1 MNTTFTN
8 YAEKKAKQIL
18 NLLQGY
24 TKGIR
29 ITAILILLL
38 MGVSNAWAGKGFF
51 TDGQWNI
58 KYYDGSSF
66 DKWGNQSG
74 FSNASTCDLGIQT
87 NLYLKGCW
95 VQTWS
100 NDGWTQSK
108 VTWYWGW
115 ESGSKANNYVVS
127 KDNVQGNQMWENFNV
142 DYNLISNAPN
152 NPGHNTLYMFW
163 NLDDWNEGN
172 SGNSKITFTIP
183 GFTTTSKS
191 QTFDNTTVGNN
202 SSKTISFG
210 THYGTALQIS
220 DCSFSGT
227 NASEFSV
234 TSINESGVTVKFT
247 PTSAGSKTATLTITD
262 AHGKTCTI
270 TLSGDAQ
277 SPTPTITISTTQQY
291 LQIGE
296 DKLELTINY
305 TNIPEGH
312 CYRVKVGDGYYNGNA
327 NGENTDHVSIS
338 GSGSV
343 AFTTYSTLPGGTQPI
358 VVELWTSNPFGA
370 TSTKSNTINVTVE
383 QGYEV
388 SIYKQVGST
397 QTPLG
402 VTISPTEHI
411 GKTATASA
419 LAGYTFTGWTSNTAN
434 ITFKDASALSTLVY
448 AKSGGNI
455 YANYT
460 RVETYAFIQGRF
472 RVNSA
477 SRNQMT
483 YTYNDGG
490 QWKEDGTNI
499 QMEYDDTNSRF
510 YLHTYMKP
518 KELTENH
525 GTGCQDCKPYFYIKT
540 STSSSSFV
548 NTISYQSTTSQTLTT
563 AGTSGKKELA
573 TSGGS
578 NANLRFNTQDESGY
592 VILYFDQQYIWYELE
607 HKLEYDANGG
617 TGSAPSRTYHL
628 KGSTTTTASDNIF
641 TRDGY
646 DFQGWNTKADGTGNQ
661 YEAEANITIE
671 ANTTLYAQWAKPTF
685 TVTLDPQGGTDGT
698 TSVEATYGEEMPEA
712 TMPQREGFTFGGYFT
727 ETNGGGTQYYNADGS
742 STRSWDIKEPKTLYA
757 KWIQQYVIVG
767 NGKGSW
773 LNGANW
779 IESVIADASFNVT
792 KQLNN
797 IIDGSVTYSACPA
810 GLKNFRIVP
819 WGTWGTNHGKEQLTS
834 CNVPSYTNEDNNIA
848 FVTVAEA
855 DITIGFDGT
864 NITVQVDYD
873 AEDLA
878 AVKAEVVAD
887 TKRMFYFGDEWITNN
902 VQEDS
907 YRYHKYVN
915 EYETTTHLVT
925 ETKGFKTNVGGTD
938 KYLAVAMLPAAQY
951 SISNRYDWNGV
962 STGEVVQAGA
972 IYAWYGNQVM
982 GKTAGT
988 SPTLGDVSIRV
999 GTANSGLTASAGGSS
1014 IGRAQ
1019 IITDYYYQKEGESTW
1034 TKFDPNNVSALP
1046 VGIYTVHALAYDGN
1060 IYVRTVEPAILTI
1073 YDEYTITYKDQNN
1086 ATFSGAHE
1094 DGYPAIHLYGQ
1105 TTELKSATK
1114 TGYTFGGWFTNQDC
1128 TGEPITTLGATDY
1141 TAAITLYAKWTAIT
1155 YTVTLDQTDA
1165 KVVGTT
1171 SVDAIYDAAMP
1182 HIETL
1187 PTPKDGYDF
1196 AGYYDQKDGAGTQ
1209 YYDAEGAS
1217 AHVWDKANDG
1227 TLYAKWEATTY
1238 TITYHLNGGSGAE
1251 NRTYTIESED
1261 IILPTPTKA
1270 GHTFDGWYDNEDCT
1284 GEAITEIA
1292 QGSTGDKEYWA
1303 KWTINSYT
1311 IHFGTEDGGTVSAT
1325 VVGGNAISSGTSLT
1339 YGTQVQLTATP
1350 EPGYSFSKWTNGS
1363 GNEVST
1369 SNPYTVT
1376 IDGNITLNAVFIET
1390 TTLYLKPNADWLKD
1404 GARFA
1409 AYAFGGGEATWYD
1422 MEEVGCSGIYSR
1434 AIPGGYN
1441 NVLFGRM
1448 NPDKT
1453 ENNFD
1458 NEVRW
1463 EQTID
1468 LSIPTD
1474 GTNLFTVTNKS
1485 EGSHWNGEWES
1496 EPFNPLAYTITLE
1509 GEGGTIE
1516 ITHEGGTATENTTV
1530 APNTIITVALYPHS
1544 GYAVG
1549 TPKIKIGSNAAV
1561 NLVVGEEYTICGP
1574 TTITAN
1580 WVETK
1585 YTVAV
1590 KSNNNNYGTVN
1601 PSSVQ
1606 VGQYTP
1612 SQKITATPKAGYRFV
1627 NWTATEGVSIN
1638 SPIFES
1644 TTITASQAGTLT
1656 ANFEKDPT
1664 VYLKPSAVWK
1674 SDNARFAVY
1683 WWADGNKNGWIDM
1696 TTVGCNDEYYTA
1708 ELPAGVTNFKFV
1720 RLKPNGGHAF
1730 SDAWNQTIDLT
1741 LQDDGKNLFA
1751 MKKLHLNI
1759 GTWNQ
1764 DNKECYAAH
1773 FYNSSNESKTI
1784 NLTKGDDPMVYYCD
1798 IPTDKEYTN
1807 VVFYRVN
1814 PSNTGEIWHQTN
1826 DLTIDGDFYTITSF
1840 GGDGSKAE
1848 GYWSLQSIGE
1858 WLALPLPTITYN
1870 QPANGTIIVKTI
1882 RGVEIPSGTK
1892 VPWDTQVL
1900 VSVQPNTGYSVQSA
1914 NIDIGGTQHDVQ
1926 SGTPYTICGNTTIDA
1941 TMVEHTDYY
1950 LVGLDGDWSPKATN
1964 KFVDGKLNI
1973 NIEGNGTKEFK
1984 IIKQQGNTQTW
1995 LSTKYTFKPTALTT
2009 TGITG
2014 DNENMKIETVHN
2026 GIYQFTWNNNGT
2038 LTVAYPDVCYLH
2050 GDFNS
2055 WTDHPNHALH
2065 NRDAK
2070 VFLEEGNTY
2079 EFKVAE
2085 RGVYRTSTLYQTT
2098 ITQKGTITMND
2109 ANAYDNPQD
2118 GDYHNCK
2125 IQANMSGFYI
2135 FHYDAETKNLTIS
2148 FPLDVNDYRLAYKD
2162 DIHPFHPAGIYI
2174 KHCTS
2179 GEQLD
2184 TISFFIHH
2192 EETPRIILQ
2201 QCLSVN
2207 GNSATW
2213 NTVNTYSVDD
2223 IATTGV
2229 FNFVLQQTNDPEHAA
2244 QLLTEDVHP
2253 YTGDYYIRTNAA
2265 PGKWVEFQQDGNKMT
2280 YSSYAD
2286 NNEPFS
2292 HYFCKWVSTEAEAAN
2307 NTKNVKYTIAN
2318 DYSYC
2323 ISDTL
2328 AADPEDA
2335 NPRIVTNASGDL
2347 PTNSA
2352 NVRFGWDWG
2361 TNQLTR
2367 AYMAGTTDA
2376 TKETF
2381 LRIEHAVDLLNS
2393 SGTAVE
2399 NINFEDLQ
2407 NWIYQVDVRAKNTT
2421 TIKLTALYA
2430 EHLQYFKGDKDNS
2443 MRLLSSDAEE
2453 DEWFNMRLTYDFKT
2467 NHLIIA
2473 WLPDNAPIGGEL
2485 DADMMVIREHNRTG
2499 VSVTQLNLNNA
2510 LEKVKTVYAVMSFT
2524 QDWIKKNS
2532 REQSI
2537 YWVSFPFDVK
2547 LSEAFGFGEYADA
2560 WIMQYYDG
2568 DERAKKGLYANSGT
2582 YWKYIFDPETILKKG
2597 VGYVLVLD
2605 LNKVKFNHGVNSVSL
2620 YFPSNGE
2627 VGTITQ
2633 AEEPNVTVEVPAHQ
2647 CNLGVSTTGMDH
2659 NITDSHWNLIGV
2671 PAFKEIDQF
2680 NVTQYHYD
2688 QQDASFY
2695 YKFNTNLSKYTVI
2708 SSTSVTFEA
2717 MYSYMVQFAGTIN
2730 WTTKTVDGVT
2740 PPQLAARRNSEN
2752 DEPEKVV
2759 LNVELLQGEE
2769 MADQTFVQLQQ
2780 EGATADFDMNLDL
2793 TKIINS
2799 GANIYTLAGEQRIQS
2814 AGNALPMGEAIV
2826 PVGVQI
2832 ATEGEYTFRM
2842 PDGTEGMVVE
2852 LIDYETNTRT
2862 NLLLSDYI
2870 ITLSAGSYEN
2880 RFALHIQP
2888 QKDVV
2893 TGVGNVGDETKGIE
2907 KYLIDGK
2914 LIIRTAEGIFDAQG
2928 HRL

>member
-8 YAEKKAKQIL
+8 YAEKKAKQFF

-29 ITAILILLL
+29 MTAILILLL

-58 KYYDGSSF
+58 KYYDGSSS

-74 FSNASTCDLGIQT
+74 YSNASTCDLGIQT

-210 THYGTALQIS
+210 THYGTALQTS
-220 DCSFSGT
+220 NCSFSGT

-247 PTSAGSKTATLTITD
+247 PTSAGNKTATLTITD

-291 LQIGE
+291 LQIGV
-296 DKLELTINY
+296 DKLTLTINY

-327 NGENTDHVSIS
+327 NGENTDRVSIS
-338 GSGSV
+338 GSSSV
-343 AFTTYSTLPGGTQPI
+343 EFTTYSTLPGGTQPI

-370 TSTKSNTINVTVE
+370 TSTKSDPIYVTVE

-388 SIYKQVGST
+388 SIYKQVGLT

-448 AKSGGNI
+448 ATSGGDI

-483 YTYNDGG
+483 YTYDDGG
-490 QWKEDGTNI
+490 QWEEDSTKI

-540 STSSSSFV
+540 STSSSSLV

-779 IESVIADASFNVT
+779 IESVIADDSFDVT
-792 KQLNN
+792 KQSSN

-819 WGTWGTNHGKEQLTS
+819 WGIWDILHGKDQLTS

-873 AEDLA
+873 DEDLA
-878 AVKAEVVAD
+878 NVKAEVLAD
-887 TKRMFYFGDEWITNN
+887 TKRMFYFGDEWIANN
-902 VQEDS
+902 DPEDS

-915 EYETTTHLVT
+915 EYGTTTHLVT
-925 ETKGFKTNVGGTD
+925 ETKGFKTNIGGTD
-938 KYLAVAMLPAAQY
+938 KYLAVAILSAAQY
-951 SISNRYDWNGV
+951 SISNRYDWEGV
-962 STGEVVQAGA
+962 PTNDIVQAGA
-972 IYAWYGNQVM
+972 IYAWHDNNPI
-982 GKTAGT
+982 T
-988 SPTLGDVSIRV
+988 PTLGNAPELADARV
-999 GTANSGLTASAGGSS
+999 QLGTTASGLSAEVGKSLVDPN
-1014 IGRAQ
+1014 RDQ
-1019 IITDYYYQKEGESTW
+1019 TITDYYYQLEGGNTW

-1046 VGIYTVHALAYDGN
+1046 VGIYKVHALAHDGN
-1060 IYVRTVEPAILTI
+1060 IYVRTAESATLTI
-1073 YDEYTITYKDQNN
+1073 YKQYYVQFNANGGEGNMEKQLFVYGETQALSANQFTREGHAFLGWSTTSDGEVEYGDKAEVTNLTTTNN
-1086 ATFSGAHE
+1086 ATVN
-1094 DGYPAIHLYGQ
+1094 LYAQWLSQ
-1105 TTELKSATK
+1105 TPTYTINFDKQNGTNGTSSATVQYQNNNYSVNPVVAP
-1114 TGYTFGGWFTNQDC
+1114 TRTDYTFGGYYTQVEGAGVQVVSAAGEWLKSV
-1128 TGEPITTLGATDY
+1128 TGYTD
-1141 TAAITLYAKWTAIT
+1141 ASGNWIKNSGVTLYAKWISNSTSTEGLPTGVYLVGEVFNNWSSAPNQEFKKAT
-1155 YTVTLDQTDA
+1155 ESSTVYSLVVNLA
-1165 KVVGTT
+1165 EKKGYKFKVIDNGNWRGNSLESEFLTETKT
-1171 SVDAIYDAAMP
+1171 SVILY
-1182 HIETL
+1182 
-1187 PTPKDGYDF
+1187 
-1196 AGYYDQKDGAGTQ
+1196 KDGANN
-1209 YYDAEGAS
+1209 AECKITTTEAGEYIFTWNS
-1217 AHVWDKANDG
+1217 ETN
-1227 TLYAKWEATTY
+1227 TLSVEYPSDRVTV
-1238 TITYHLNGGSGAE
+1238 
-1251 NRTYTIESED
+1251 
-1261 IILPTPTKA
+1261 
-1270 GHTFDGWYDNEDCT
+1270 TF
-1284 GEAITEIA
+1284 
-1292 QGSTGDKEYWA
+1292 
-1303 KWTINSYT
+1303 
-1311 IHFGTEDGGTVSAT
+1311 FGDGGTVGAVADNRVLTSPAK
-1325 VVGGNAISSGTSLT
+1325 VKPGTSVT
-1339 YGTQVQLTATP
+1339 FTATP
-1350 EPGYSFSKWTNGS
+1350 DANNAFSQWKKNGVVVSTDLTYTCTIDADATIEAVFLKPTTVFLKPHDEWKFNNARFAIYYWNNNGNGWVDLEQLTCDDEYYTADVPVGYSDIKFVRLNPANKDHNFNDGTCWNRTTDLTLPTNG
-1363 GNEVST
+1363 NNLYDLT
-1369 SNPYTVT
+1369 K
-1376 IDGNITLNAVFIET
+1376 I
-1390 TTLYLKPNADWLKD
+1390 YLKPNANWKSD

-1409 AYAFGGGEATWYD
+1409 AYFFHSD
-1422 MEEVGCSGIYSR
+1422 
-1434 AIPGGYN
+1434 YN
-1441 NVLFGRM
+1441 D
-1448 NPDKT
+1448 DKAWMSMLST
-1453 ENNFD
+1453 NEN
-1458 NEVRW
+1458 
-1463 EQTID
+1463 
-1468 LSIPTD
+1468 
-1474 GTNLFTVTNKS
+1474 G
-1485 EGSHWNGEWES
+1485 
-1496 EPFNPLAYTITLE
+1496 
-1509 GEGGTIE
+1509 
-1516 ITHEGGTATENTTV
+1516 
-1530 APNTIITVALYPHS
+1530 
-1544 GYAVG
+1544 
-1549 TPKIKIGSNAAV
+1549 
-1561 NLVVGEEYTICGP
+1561 
-1574 TTITAN
+1574 
-1580 WVETK
+1580 
-1585 YTVAV
+1585 
-1590 KSNNNNYGTVN
+1590 
-1601 PSSVQ
+1601 
-1606 VGQYTP
+1606 
-1612 SQKITATPKAGYRFV
+1612 
-1627 NWTATEGVSIN
+1627 
-1638 SPIFES
+1638 
-1644 TTITASQAGTLT
+1644 
-1656 ANFEKDPT
+1656 
-1664 VYLKPSAVWK
+1664 
-1674 SDNARFAVY
+1674 
-1683 WWADGNKNGWIDM
+1683 
-1696 TTVGCNDEYYTA
+1696 
-1708 ELPAGVTNFKFV
+1708 
-1720 RLKPNGGHAF
+1720 
-1730 SDAWNQTIDLT
+1730 
-1741 LQDDGKNLFA
+1741 
-1751 MKKLHLNI
+1751 
-1759 GTWNQ
+1759 
-1764 DNKECYAAH
+1764 
-1773 FYNSSNESKTI
+1773 
-1784 NLTKGDDPMVYYCD
+1784 VYYCD
-1798 IPTDKEYTN
+1798 VPTDKLYNKVSFVRMKGE
-1807 VVFYRVN
+1807 
-1814 PSNTGEIWHQTN
+1814 PSTN
-1826 DLTIDGDFYTITSF
+1826 DWGNRWNQSKDIDLYNGSNFYTLEEGKWGKGSD
-1840 GGDGSKAE
+1840 GGDIDDMDVIYSGKWTKLE
-1848 GYWSLQSIGE
+1848 
-1858 WLALPLPTITYN
+1858 LPTITITNTTPDFGDVVVKTTGGRIITNGEKVPFDTKVIVTFMPKNGYN
-1870 QPANGTIIVKTI
+1870 LQTATINGGSLSEGEQYTICYNTTINVTFAIKEEWYVIGVDGDWETPQERFRFVDGQLEVELDTNIIANFKIAYMRGTEILDRYGNQSFSITERDKILTPANG
-1882 RGVEIPSGTK
+1882 SG
-1892 VPWDTQVL
+1892 DHC
-1900 VSVQPNTGYSVQSA
+1900 
-1914 NIDIGGTQHDVQ
+1914 NIA
-1926 SGTPYTICGNTTIDA
+1926 TT
-1941 TMVEHTDYY
+1941 YY
-1950 LVGLDGDWSPKATN
+1950 
-1964 KFVDGKLNI
+1964 GKYI
-1973 NIEGNGTKEFK
+1973 
-1984 IIKQQGNTQTW
+1984 
-1995 LSTKYTFKPTALTT
+1995 
-2009 TGITG
+2009 
-2014 DNENMKIETVHN
+2014 
-2026 GIYQFTWNNNGT
+2026 FTW
-2038 LTVAYPDVCYLH
+2038 
-2050 GDFNS
+2050 
-2055 WTDHPNHALH
+2055 
-2065 NRDAK
+2065 DAGK
-2070 VFLEEGNTY
+2070 MKL
-2079 EFKVAE
+2079 
-2085 RGVYRTSTLYQTT
+2085 T
-2098 ITQKGTITMND
+2098 IT
-2109 ANAYDNPQD
+2109 Y
-2118 GDYHNCK
+2118 
-2125 IQANMSGFYI
+2125 
-2135 FHYDAETKNLTIS
+2135 
-2148 FPLDVNDYRLAYKD
+2148 PLSVGDYRLAYQD
-2162 DIHPFHPAGIYI
+2162 SEDGSFHPERVI
-2174 KHCTS
+2174 KKCII
-2179 GEQLD
+2179 GDRLD
-2184 TISFFIHH
+2184 TVSFFVHH
-2192 EETPRIILQ
+2192 DKSPRLVLQ
-2201 QCLSVN
+2201 QCATLQN
-2207 GNSATW
+2207 GVGTW
-2213 NTVNTYSVDD
+2213 QTIDDNIAFTVGSTRVW
-2223 IATTGV
+2223 
-2229 FNFVLQQTNDPEHAA
+2229 NFVLQQTNNPTHSV
-2244 QLLTEDVHP
+2244 QVLTDDIKP
-2253 YTGDYYIRTNAA
+2253 YEGDYYIRTKSA
-2265 PGKWVEFQQDGNKMT
+2265 KDGWTYFRSDSHKMT

-2292 HYFCKWVSTEAEAAN
+2292 HYFCKWVATDAEAAN
-2307 NTKNVKYTIAN
+2307 KTKNVRYTIAN
-2318 DYSYC
+2318 DYGDC

-2335 NPRIVTNASGDL
+2335 NPRIVIDADGDL
-2347 PTNSA
+2347 PTDGA
-2352 NVRFGWDWG
+2352 NVRFGWDWE
-2361 TNQLTR
+2361 TNEIRR
-2367 AYMAGTTDA
+2367 AYIAGSTNA
-2376 TKETF
+2376 TAETF
-2381 LRIEHAVDLLNS
+2381 LRLADAEELKNS
-2393 SGTAVE
+2393 SKEVVTG
-2399 NINFEDLQ
+2399 IKFEDLQ
-2407 NWIYQVDVRAKNTT
+2407 NWIYQVDVIATKNTKV
-2421 TIKLTALYA
+2421 KLTALYA
-2430 EHLQYFKGDKDNS
+2430 NNLQYFKGGVDNNDKIN
-2443 MRLLSSDAEE
+2443 LLASDAADMEF
-2453 DEWFNMRLTYDFKT
+2453 DIRLTYDFKT
-2467 NHLIIA
+2467 NHLIVA
-2473 WLPDNAPIGGEL
+2473 WVPNNNGTYDGTLGAN
-2485 DADMMVIREHNRTG
+2485 MMVIREHDYKNGEGT
-2499 VSVTQLNLNNA
+2499 VAVTQLNLQNEG
-2510 LEKVKTVYAVMSFT
+2510 LTDVDTVYAVMTFT
-2524 QDWIKKNS
+2524 QNWINKD
-2532 REQSI
+2532 RTRDQSI

-2547 LSEAFGFGEYADA
+2547 LSDAFGFGEYADA
-2560 WIMQYYDG
+2560 WIIQYYDG
-2568 DERAKKGLYANSGT
+2568 AERAKKGLFSDSGT
-2582 YWKYIFDPETILKKG
+2582 YWKYIFNPDGVVLRKG

-2605 LNKVKFNHGVNSVSL
+2605 LDKIQFNHGVTSVSL
-2620 YFPSNGE
+2620 YFPSSEGVN
-2627 VGTITQ
+2627 TISPDLP
-2633 AEEPNVTVEVPAHQ
+2633 EGITVPGHKCEI
-2647 CNLGVSTTGMDH
+2647 TTGSIDH
-2659 NITDSHWNLIGV
+2659 TITDSHWNLIGV
-2671 PAFKEIDQF
+2671 PAFKDVTEFD
-2680 NVTQYHYD
+2680 VTQYHFAQD
-2688 QQDASFY
+2688 DASFY
-2695 YKFNTNLSKYTVI
+2695 YKFLPNQSKYEVVN
-2708 SSTSVTFEA
+2708 SSNTTFQA

-2730 WTTKTVDGVT
+2730 WRLKEVIFNENQ
-2740 PPQLAARRNSEN
+2740 QLAARRNSES
-2752 DEPEKVV
+2752 ELPEKISFRLEIAQDDV
-2759 LNVELLQGEE
+2759 

-2814 AGNALPMGEAIV
+2814 AGNALPMGEAVV
-2826 PVGVQI
+2826 PVGVKI

-2862 NLLLSDYI
+2862 NLLLDDYT

-2893 TGVGNVGDETKGIE
+2893 TGVGNVGYETKGIE